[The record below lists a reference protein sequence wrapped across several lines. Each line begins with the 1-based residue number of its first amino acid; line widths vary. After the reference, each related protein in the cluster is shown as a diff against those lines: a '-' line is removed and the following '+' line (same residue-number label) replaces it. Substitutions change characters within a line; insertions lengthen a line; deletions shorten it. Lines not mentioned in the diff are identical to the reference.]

1 MKEGKD
7 DRMNEE
13 NDIEKWKESGGHPL
27 RWMPFELYEVEL
39 EGADGAVDTLQT
51 VAGPPHFIY
60 KVTNISAWDKT
71 TQVSAHIAIGYV
83 SGGVFRILKAAK
95 PAAALT
101 VDWQG
106 EIYLKEGD
114 RIRAVFTN
122 TTSGDDIYLVV
133 NGLRSPIK
141 D

>member
-1 MKEGKD
+1 MTEKD
-7 DRMNEE
+7 N
-13 NDIEKWKESGGHPL
+13 IEFWKISGGHPL

-39 EGADGAVDTLQT
+39 EGADGVPDTLQT
-51 VAGPPHFIY
+51 IVAPPNYIY
-60 KVTNISAWDKT
+60 RVTNITAWDKT

-83 SGGVFRILKAAK
+83 SGGVFRVLKAAK

-122 TTSGDDIYLVV
+122 TTSGDDLYLVA
-133 NGLRSPIK
+133 NGVKIPIK